1 MRLLFA
7 LGLALIL
14 AFPLPVRAEG
24 KGPLITVVRSA
35 SCECCR
41 QWERHLEAAGFRIND
56 QISESIDPT
65 QAFCHTASVAGYAIE
80 GHVPAASVQCLL
92 ADRPDIRGLAVPGMP
107 IGSPGME
114 MEGIEPDPYVVMAIA
129 HDATS
134 TPIEVF
140 NSMPA
145 WETEAPG

>member
-7 LGLALIL
+7 LVLALIL
-14 AFPLPVRAEG
+14 GSPLPVLAEAE
-24 KGPLITVVRSA
+24 GPLITVVRSA

-56 QISESIDPT
+56 QIRECLDPA
-65 QAFCHTASVAGYAIE
+65 QDFCHTASVAGYAIE
-80 GHVPAASVQCLL
+80 GHVPAASVQHLL

-114 MEGIEPDPYVVMAIA
+114 REGIEPDPYVVMAIA
-129 HDATS
+129 HDGTS
-134 TPIEVF
+134 TPIEIF
-140 NSMPA
+140 NSMP
-145 WETEAPG
+145 

>member
-24 KGPLITVVRSA
+24 EGPPITVVRSA

-56 QISESIDPT
+56 QISDSIEPT
-65 QAFCHTASVAGYAIE
+65 QAYCHTASVAGYAIE
-80 GHVPAASVQCLL
+80 GHVPAASVQRLL

-114 MEGIEPDPYVVMAIA
+114 MEGIDPDPFEVMAIA
-129 HDATS
+129 HDGTTQVVERVGFS
-134 TPIEVF
+134 
-140 NSMPA
+140 
-145 WETEAPG
+145 

>member
-1 MRLLFA
+1 MRLLLA

-14 AFPLPVRAEG
+14 ASPLPVQAEG
-24 KGPLITVVRSA
+24 EGPLITVVRSA

-56 QISESIDPT
+56 QISDSIDPT
-65 QAFCHTASVAGYAIE
+65 QAFCHISSVAGYAIE
-80 GHVPAASVQCLL
+80 GHVPAASVQRLL

-129 HDATS
+129 HNGTTQVVERVGFS
-134 TPIEVF
+134 
-140 NSMPA
+140 
-145 WETEAPG
+145 